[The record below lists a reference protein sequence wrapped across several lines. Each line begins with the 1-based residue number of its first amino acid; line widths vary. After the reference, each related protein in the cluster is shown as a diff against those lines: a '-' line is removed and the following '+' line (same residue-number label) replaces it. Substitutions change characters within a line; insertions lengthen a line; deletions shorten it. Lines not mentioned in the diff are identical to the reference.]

1 MIAALQDRTL
11 ENHCSSTRDQFLA
24 MLPQIRRQASLAFR
38 GLRAELREELIQE
51 VIANAYQAWVGL
63 VHQGKEAVAFPTP
76 LAQFAIRQV
85 CAGRRVGSSTNSLDI
100 LSRNARRARGLTVE
114 SLDQLDSKTGTLNH
128 LLIEDRHAG
137 PAETATAR
145 MDMRAWLGTL
155 SRQQRRIANAL
166 ALGETTN
173 VVARKFG
180 VSPARISQLR
190 LRFRQLWEQ
199 FQAGTKPAGCP
210 A

>member
-1 MIAALQDRTL
+1 MIASLKDRTV
-11 ENHCSSTRDQFLA
+11 ENNCSSTQDQFLA

-38 GLRAELREELIQE
+38 GLTPKLREELIQE
-51 VIANAYQAWVGL
+51 VIANAYQAFDRL
-63 VHQGKEAVAFPTP
+63 VQQGKQAVAFPTP

-85 CAGRRVGSSTNSLDI
+85 RAGRRVGSRMNSIDI
-100 LSRNARRARGLTVE
+100 LSGNARRTRGLTVE
-114 SLDQLDSKTGTLNH
+114 SLNQLDPQSGTLNH

-155 SRQQRRIANAL
+155 SRQQRRIAKAL

-173 VVARKFG
+173 AAAQKFG
-180 VSPARISQLR
+180 LSPARISQLR
-190 LRFRQLWEQ
+190 LRFRQLWER
-199 FQAGTKPAGCP
+199 FQAGTMAAGC
-210 A
+210 AA

>member
-1 MIAALQDRTL
+1 MIAALKDHTL
-11 ENHCSSTRDQFLA
+11 ENNCSSTQDEFLT

-38 GLRAELREELIQE
+38 GLGPELREELIQE
-51 VIANAYQAWVGL
+51 VIANAYQSFDRLAQ
-63 VHQGKEAVAFPTP
+63 QGKAALAYPTP

-85 CAGRRVGSSTNSLDI
+85 RAGRRVGSRLNSLDI
-100 LSRNARRARGLTVE
+100 LSGKARRTRGLIVE
-114 SLDQLDSKTGTLNH
+114 SLDQRDPQSGTLNH

-155 SRQQRRIANAL
+155 TKRHRRIAKAL

-173 VVARKFG
+173 AVARKFG
-180 VSPARISQLR
+180 LSPARISQLR
-190 LRFRQLWEQ
+190 SWFRQHWEQ
-199 FQAGTKPAGCP
+199 FQAEPQAAGC
-210 A
+210 AA